1 MKILIK
7 NANTTSHSTNGIKNI
22 VIENERI
29 SQISDTEI
37 EGNFNLVIDAKFK
50 KLIPGLIDMH
60 VHLRDP
66 GFEERENLETGL
78 KAALNGGVTSV
89 GVMPNTD
96 PCIDNPY
103 LVDYLNLKS
112 EKLNL
117 AKLFSISAVTKKREG
132 KELVEMEKI
141 SNRGI
146 VAFSDDGNPVED
158 PYLLLRA
165 LEITKK
171 IKKPIINHCEVK
183 ELSKLG
189 CIREGFYSNYYGISG
204 VPDVAESIMVA
215 RDIEMARYTQSHI
228 HIAHLSTKSSVDLI
242 RNAKTKNIPVTSE
255 VTHNHLLFTDKS
267 ISDFSSSKKV
277 NPPLPTIDDQL
288 ALIEGIKDGT
298 IDIIVSDHAPY
309 TKEEKSVD
317 FTKAPYGIS
326 GVETLLSSLIL
337 ISKNHEID
345 FSRLIDKVTYFPA
358 KIFNLGLIGDIK
370 EGYLADLVLL
380 DLEKEWLVEEKS
392 LVSKGKNTPF
402 LGSTLPGK
410 IEMVMVSGVIKIIGG
425 RFTWN

>member
-1 MKILIK
+1 MRSL
-7 NANTTSHSTNGIKNI
+7 
-22 VIENERI
+22 
-29 SQISDTEI
+29 
-37 EGNFNLVIDAKFK
+37 K

-78 KAALNGGVTSV
+78 KAALNGGGVTSV

-171 IKKPIINHCEVK
+171 
-183 ELSKLG
+183 
-189 CIREGFYSNYYGISG
+189 R
-204 VPDVAESIMVA
+204 
-215 RDIEMARYTQSHI
+215 
-228 HIAHLSTKSSVDLI
+228 
-242 RNAKTKNIPVTSE
+242 
-255 VTHNHLLFTDKS
+255 
-267 ISDFSSSKKV
+267 
-277 NPPLPTIDDQL
+277 
-288 ALIEGIKDGT
+288 
-298 IDIIVSDHAPY
+298 
-309 TKEEKSVD
+309 
-317 FTKAPYGIS
+317 
-326 GVETLLSSLIL
+326 
-337 ISKNHEID
+337 
-345 FSRLIDKVTYFPA
+345 
-358 KIFNLGLIGDIK
+358 
-370 EGYLADLVLL
+370 
-380 DLEKEWLVEEKS
+380 
-392 LVSKGKNTPF
+392 
-402 LGSTLPGK
+402 
-410 IEMVMVSGVIKIIGG
+410 
-425 RFTWN
+425 

>member
-7 NANTTSHSTNGIKNI
+7 NANVISHSTNGIKNI

-29 SQISDTEI
+29 TEISDEEI
-37 EGNFNLVIDAKFK
+37 EGSFNLVIDAKLRS
-50 KLIPGLIDMH
+50 LIPGLIDMH
-60 VHLRDP
+60 VHFRDP

-103 LVDYLNLKS
+103 LVDYLILKS
-112 EKLNL
+112 EKLKL
-117 AKLFSISAVTKKREG
+117 AKLFSISAVTKGREG
-132 KELVEMEKI
+132 KELVDMAKV
-141 SNRGI
+141 SNRGV

-158 PYLLLRA
+158 PYILLRA
-165 LEITKK
+165 LEIAKK
-171 IKKPIINHCEVK
+171 LKKPVINHCEVK

-189 CIREGFYSNYYGISG
+189 CIREGFYSRYYGIPG

-215 RDIEMARYTQSHI
+215 RDIEMSRYTQSHV
-228 HIAHLSTKSSVDLI
+228 HIAHLSTKSSVDLV
-242 RNAKTKNIPVTSE
+242 RSAKIKNIQVTCE

-267 ISDFSSSKKV
+267 ISDYSSNKKV
-277 NPPLPTIDDQL
+277 NPPLPTSDDQL
-288 ALIEGIKDGT
+288 ALIEGLKDGT

-317 FTKAPYGIS
+317 FTEAPYGIS

-337 ISKNHEID
+337 ISKNYEID
-345 FSRLIDKVTYFPA
+345 FSKLIDRVTYFPA
-358 KIFNLGLIGDIK
+358 KIFDLGLIGDIK
-370 EGYLADLVLL
+370 EGYLADLVLI

-402 LGSTLPGK
+402 LGSMLPGK
-410 IEMVMVSGVIKIIGG
+410 VEMVMVSGVIKILGG

>member
-141 SNRGI
+141 SNR
-146 VAFSDDGNPVED
+146 
-158 PYLLLRA
+158 
-165 LEITKK
+165 
-171 IKKPIINHCEVK
+171 
-183 ELSKLG
+183 
-189 CIREGFYSNYYGISG
+189 
-204 VPDVAESIMVA
+204 
-215 RDIEMARYTQSHI
+215 
-228 HIAHLSTKSSVDLI
+228 
-242 RNAKTKNIPVTSE
+242 
-255 VTHNHLLFTDKS
+255 
-267 ISDFSSSKKV
+267 
-277 NPPLPTIDDQL
+277 
-288 ALIEGIKDGT
+288 
-298 IDIIVSDHAPY
+298 
-309 TKEEKSVD
+309 
-317 FTKAPYGIS
+317 
-326 GVETLLSSLIL
+326 
-337 ISKNHEID
+337 
-345 FSRLIDKVTYFPA
+345 
-358 KIFNLGLIGDIK
+358 
-370 EGYLADLVLL
+370 
-380 DLEKEWLVEEKS
+380 W
-392 LVSKGKNTPF
+392 
-402 LGSTLPGK
+402 
-410 IEMVMVSGVIKIIGG
+410 
-425 RFTWN
+425 